1 MQRNFPTINH
11 FRSFLH
17 LPKISFNRRA
27 KRLKKALTIWDL
39 RSLAKRRTPR
49 GPFDYV
55 DGSAESEAS
64 LSRARD
70 GFSSIEFH
78 PSVLRDVSTAATATT
93 SLGHSFDLPFGF
105 APTGF
110 TRMMHSAGEVAVA
123 QVAAQFNIPYVLSTL
138 GTTSIEDVVSG
149 APKGTNWF
157 QLYMLKDMARN
168 LETID
173 RAKAVGVDTLVLT
186 VDVPV
191 SGLRLRDARNGLT
204 IPPSLTFRSL
214 VDFAKKPRWL
224 ADYLTTPPL
233 EFAAMSSWNGTVA
246 EMLDTLFNP
255 SVTFEDLEWIRERW
269 GGSLVIKGIQNAE
282 DAVKCVERG
291 ANAIILSNHG
301 GRQMDRAVPP
311 LSQLQYVVE
320 KVAGRAEVHLDTG
333 ITHGGDI
340 AAALALGADFVW
352 VGRSYLY
359 GLMAGGQDGVTR
371 AVEIL
376 TQELVRTM
384 KLLGVTS
391 IAELDTRH
399 IKMLHSD

>member
-64 LSRARD
+64 LSRARY

-78 PSVLRDVSTAATATT
+78 PSVLRDVSTASTVTT
-93 SLGHSFDLPFGF
+93 SLDHTFDLPFGF

-214 VDFAKKPRWL
+214 IDFAKKPRWL

-269 GGSLVIKGIQNAE
+269 GGSLVIKGIQNAQDARRCVDQGV
-282 DAVKCVERG
+282 DAV
-291 ANAIILSNHG
+291 ILSNHG
-301 GRQMDRAVPP
+301 GRQLDRAVTP
-311 LSQLQYVVE
+311 LSQLRSVVE
-320 KVAGRAEVHLDTG
+320 EIDGKAEVHIDTG

>member
-1 MQRNFPTINH
+1 VQRNFPTINH

-17 LPKISFNRRA
+17 LPNFSFNRRA
-27 KRLKKALTIWDL
+27 KRLKKVLTIWDL
-39 RSLAKRRTPR
+39 RALAKRRTPR

-70 GFSSIEFH
+70 GFSNIEFH
-78 PSVLRDVSTAATATT
+78 PSVLRDVSTASTLTT
-93 SLGHSFDLPFGF
+93 SLGHTFDLPFGF

-214 VDFAKKPRWL
+214 IDFAKKPRWL

-269 GGSLVIKGIQNAE
+269 GGSLVIKGIQNAQDARRCVDQGV
-282 DAVKCVERG
+282 DAV
-291 ANAIILSNHG
+291 ILSNHG
-301 GRQMDRAVPP
+301 GRQLDRAVTP
-311 LSQLQYVVE
+311 LSQLRSVVE
-320 KVAGRAEVHLDTG
+320 EIDGKAEVHIDTG

-399 IKMLHSD
+399 IKMLQSN

>member
-1 MQRNFPTINH
+1 MKRSFPTINH

-17 LPKISFNRRA
+17 LPKISFDRRA
-27 KRLKKALTIWDL
+27 KRLKSALTIWDL
-39 RSLAKRRTPR
+39 RVQAKKRTPR

-64 LSRARD
+64 LARARNI
-70 GFSSIEFH
+70 FSSIEFQ
-78 PSVLRDVSTAATATT
+78 PSVLRDVSSASTRTT
-93 SLGHSFDLPFGF
+93 SLGHTFDLPFGF

-110 TRMMHSAGEVAVA
+110 TRMMHAAGEVAVA
-123 QVAAQFNIPYVLSTL
+123 QVAAEFNIPYVLSTL
-138 GTTSIEDVVSG
+138 GTTSIENVVAG

-173 RAKAVGVDTLVLT
+173 RAKAAGVNTLVLT

-214 VDFAKKPRWL
+214 IDFCKKPGWL
-224 ADYLTTPPL
+224 ANYLTTPPL

-246 EMLDTLFNP
+246 EMLDALFNP

-269 GGSLVIKGIQNAE
+269 GGSLVIKGIQTPE
-282 DAVKCVERG
+282 DAIKCVELG

-311 LSQLQYVVE
+311 LVQLQEVVE
-320 KVAGRAEVHLDTG
+320 LVAGRAEVHLDTG

-359 GLMAGGQDGVTR
+359 GLMAGGQGGVKR

-376 TQELVRTM
+376 SQELVRTM
-384 KLLGVTS
+384 KLLGVTT
-391 IAELDTRH
+391 IEELDKRH
-399 IKMLHSD
+399 IKMPSC